1 MIWTQSDGYHE
12 AEYKGAH
19 ADICRTGALPQHPIP
34 KRERWTLTICGPY
47 YFSITGPTIKGL
59 KAKAK
64 RVIDALEEIG

>member
-1 MIWTQSDGYHE
+1 MIWTQPDGYPE

-19 ADICRTGALPQHPIP
+19 ADICKTRTLPETPIP
-34 KRERWTLTICGPY
+34 KSDRWMLCIAGPY
-47 YFSITGPTIKGL
+47 YYCTTGPTIKGL